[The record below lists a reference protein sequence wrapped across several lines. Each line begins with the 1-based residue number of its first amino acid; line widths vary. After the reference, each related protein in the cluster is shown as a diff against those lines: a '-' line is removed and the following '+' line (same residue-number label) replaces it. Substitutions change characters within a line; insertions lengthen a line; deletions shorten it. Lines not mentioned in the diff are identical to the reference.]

1 LIEAGRGVTP
11 VIPALRRLRLQNW
24 ESKASLGYIARSF
37 LKYFKKETK
46 RTKKR
51 RKIKPLTEKGFHHRL
66 IKCQGQVRTF
76 FFFFY
81 SHVHTLFGSFLPP
94 APLPHPL
101 PPSKDFQRKIYLK
114 IRGWGWRCA

>member
-1 LIEAGRGVTP
+1 VTP

-81 SHVHTLFGSFLPP
+81 SFIHMCIHCLGHFSPLLPFPTLSPQVKTFKGKYI
-94 APLPHPL
+94 
-101 PPSKDFQRKIYLK
+101 SK
-114 IRGWGWRCA
+114 